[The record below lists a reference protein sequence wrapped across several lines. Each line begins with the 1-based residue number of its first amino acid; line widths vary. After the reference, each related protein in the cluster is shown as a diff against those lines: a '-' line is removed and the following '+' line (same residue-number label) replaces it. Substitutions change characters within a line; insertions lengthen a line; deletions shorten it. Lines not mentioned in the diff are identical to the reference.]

1 MAERLGKKSTVIDGR
16 WPAFHREICPS
27 NKEPRILD
35 SHY

>member
-1 MAERLGKKSTVIDGR
+1 MAERLGKRVQSDGILS
-16 WPAFHREICPS
+16 AFHREICPG